1 MLVEMSLQLN
11 NEIYWPISEE
21 DNLDVGNFR
30 ISLQKTVNHTT
41 YVQRILSVQYIK
53 KKSER
58 IVVHMQFL
66 VWPSK

>member
-1 MLVEMSLQLN
+1 MSLQLN
-11 NEIYWPISEE
+11 NEIYWPINKEN
-21 DNLDVGNFR
+21 NLDVGNFT

-41 YVQRILSVQYIK
+41 YVQRILSVQHNK

-58 IVVHMQFL
+58 VVVHMQFL